1 MDESLINPTSSKEVI
16 DSFEASFQDKS
27 IIPVELELLWL
38 KKAVAQY
45 SIEIEAITLSD
56 DAAAFDHKLDQY
68 VIDTLAQM
76 MKVYYMEREVSK
88 VNKRVSI
95 VSKDLSI
102 DGNNGSKT
110 AAKNELDYNV
120 VKATIMTANQK
131 PTAYN

>member
-1 MDESLINPTSSKEVI
+1 MDENTVTPTRVGDVI

-27 IIPVELELLWL
+27 IIPLELELLWL

-45 SIEIEAITLSD
+45 SIEIEPISMAD
-56 DAAAFDHKLDQY
+56 DETFDGELDQY

-95 VSKDLSI
+95 VSKDISI

-120 VKATIMTANQK
+120 IKATIMAANQK